1 MYLNGL
7 FGLEMNKDFDF
18 KHIFTVRELPVY
30 YLNEYSEIE
39 HLANILNQNE
49 SVLAIDQERAP
60 HNKLYFQK
68 PTLIQ
73 ISSRSAIYFI
83 DVLDNKEILDPIRWH
98 LTNESITKVFVDVP
112 SDLYYFKEYFK
123 MMIKGIFDI
132 HVANVLCNPHSNTTP
147 GLPELVLRELEIKDF
162 KKSKK
167 EQKSD
172 WTIRPLSNSQLKY
185 ASNEIAVF
193 LPLYDRLIKKLNQK
207 NLLPFAD
214 HGNRR
219 LEIEIP
225 SFDYNP
231 LNVRRIIGFDT
242 LSDIE
247 KHRAMK
253 LGIERDKIAKKRDKP
268 FYFIFSNEQL
278 KKMVIDDRIKPNDV
292 LTRNQRLSK
301 KEMTILTNIL
311 TEPLNDSPFE
321 DQTNHINFIDLPIL
335 QQKLLIWKN
344 NTSKEFEIPKRFIFS
359 NEEIKSFD
367 FSTRESV
374 MNSVWFSQ
382 QTNEICVK
390 LTNSLNFFL
399 KEC

>member
-1 MYLNGL
+1 MI
-7 FGLEMNKDFDF
+7 FGFN
-18 KHIFTVRELPVY
+18 HIFTVRELPVY
-30 YLNEYSEIE
+30 YLNKYSEIKN
-39 HLANILNQNE
+39 LATSLNQNE
-49 SVLAIDQERAP
+49 SILAIDQERAP
-60 HNKLYFQK
+60 YNKFYFQK

-83 DVLDNKEILDPIRWH
+83 DVLDNKEILDPLRWH
-98 LTNESITKVFVDVP
+98 LTNESITKVFVDAP

-123 MMIKGIFDI
+123 IMIKGIFDI
-132 HVANVLCNPHSNTTP
+132 HIANILCNPHSNTTP
-147 GLPELVLRELEIKDF
+147 GLPELVLRELEIDGF

-172 WTIRPLSNSQLKY
+172 WTIRPLSDSQLKY

-193 LPLYDRLIKKLNQK
+193 LPLYDRLVKKLNQK

-231 LNVRRIIGFDT
+231 LNVRRIKGFDS
-242 LSDIE
+242 LSNIE
-247 KHRAMK
+247 KHRAKK
-253 LGIERDKIAKKRDKP
+253 LGIERDKIAKKRNKP

-278 KKMVIDDRIKPNDV
+278 KKMVINDNIKPNDV

-301 KEMTILTNIL
+301 KEMTILTNVL

-321 DQTNHINFIDLPIL
+321 DQIKQMNFIDLPIL

-344 NTSKEFEIPKRFIFS
+344 NISKELEIPKRFIFS

-367 FSTRESV
+367 FSSRESI
-374 MNSVWFSQ
+374 MDNIWFSQ
-382 QTNEICVK
+382 QTNEICAN
-390 LTNSLNFFL
+390 LTNSLHFFL

>member
-1 MYLNGL
+1 MSD
-7 FGLEMNKDFDF
+7 FGFN
-18 KHIFTVRELPVY
+18 HIFTVRELPVY
-30 YLNEYSEIE
+30 YLNKYSEIE
-39 HLANILNQNE
+39 NLANILNQNE
-49 SVLAIDQERAP
+49 SILAIDQERAP
-60 HNKLYFQK
+60 YNKFYFQK

-73 ISSRSAIYFI
+73 ISSRNAIYFI
-83 DVLDNKEILDPIRWH
+83 DVLDNKEILDPLRWH
-98 LTNESITKVFVDVP
+98 LTNESITKVFVDAP
-112 SDLYYFKEYFK
+112 SDLNYFKEYFK
-123 MMIKGIFDI
+123 IMIKGIFDI
-132 HVANVLCNPHSNTTP
+132 HVANIICNPNSNTTP

-172 WTIRPLSNSQLKY
+172 WTIRPLSDSQLKY

-193 LPLYDRLIKKLNQK
+193 LPLYDRLIKKLDQK
-207 NLLPFAD
+207 NLFPFAD

-231 LNVRRIIGFDT
+231 LNVRRIKGFDN
-242 LSDIE
+242 LSDSE

-253 LGIERDKIAKKRDKP
+253 LGIERDKIAKKRNKP

-278 KKMVIDDRIKPNDV
+278 KKMVVNDNIKPNDV

-321 DQTNHINFIDLPIL
+321 DYTKHINFIDLPIL
-335 QQKLLIWKN
+335 HQKLLIWKN
-344 NTSKEFEIPKRFIFS
+344 NISKELKIPKRFILS

-367 FSTRESV
+367 FSSRESI
-374 MNSVWFSQ
+374 MNNVWFSQ
-382 QTNEICVK
+382 QTNEICVN
-390 LTNSLNFFL
+390 LTNSLDYFL

>member
-1 MYLNGL
+1 MNNN
-7 FGLEMNKDFDF
+7 FGV

-39 HLANILNQNE
+39 HLANILNQDE
-49 SVLAIDQERAP
+49 SVFAIDQERAP
-60 HNKLYFQK
+60 YNKFYFQK

-73 ISSRSAIYFI
+73 ISSRNAIYFI
-83 DVLDNKEILDPIRWH
+83 DVLDNKEILDPLRWH
-98 LTNESITKVFVDVP
+98 LTNESITKVFVDAP
-112 SDLYYFKEYFK
+112 SDLCYFKEYFK

-147 GLPELVLRELEIKDF
+147 GLPELVLRELGINSF

-167 EQKSD
+167 EQKGD
-172 WTIRPLSNSQLKY
+172 WTIRPLSDSQLKY
-185 ASNEIAVF
+185 ASNEITVF
-193 LPLYDRLIKKLNQK
+193 LPLYDRLVKKLNQK

-231 LNVRRIIGFDT
+231 LNVRRIKGFDN

-247 KHRAMK
+247 KHRVMK
-253 LGIERDKIAKKRDKP
+253 LGIERDKIAKKRNKP

-278 KKMVIDDRIKPNDV
+278 KKMVINDKIKPNDV

-311 TEPLNDSPFE
+311 TEPSNDSPFE
-321 DQTNHINFIDLPIL
+321 DQTKHINFIDLPIL

-367 FSTRESV
+367 FSTRESI

-382 QTNEICVK
+382 QTNEICEK